1 MTTAIPQAIGKY
13 TVEREVGRGASSTVY
28 LGFDRFHNR
37 PVAIKQIHAH
47 LLDDA
52 QQAERYRRRLRNEA
66 SMAGQLN
73 HPHIVRLF
81 DADEDADPPYLVLE
95 YADGPSLAAF
105 INSDQLLPITQ
116 VLDIAFKCCS
126 ALEHANRA
134 GLVHRDIKPANII
147 LQDNGDVKVTD
158 FGTALSLRSDVT
170 QLTGLVGSPAY
181 MSPEQV
187 REQVCTHQSDMF
199 SLGIVVYQLLTGR
212 NPFEGEN
219 DFTTLYR
226 ISSEMPQAPSLLR
239 TELPPAVDSAVMKAL
254 AKNPQERYAEWND
267 FADALLNASRTMP
280 ERRAQDRSGEHF
292 TRMRGLPFFAD
303 FHDAALWETLRL
315 GKLHPFA
322 RGDVLMQ
329 EDTIGDS
336 FCIILYGVVAVR
348 RNNVTLSVLGAGV
361 TLGEMT
367 YLRPESP
374 LRTASAIAESDVLAV
389 EIRNS
394 SLRKASEALQTCFDR
409 AFIKLLVTRLVA
421 TNAQVGGV
429 DVVIGT
435 RSGPPVTPH

>member
-1 MTTAIPQAIGKY
+1 MTTTPVPTAIGKY
-13 TVEREVGRGASSTVY
+13 SVEREVGRGASSTVY
-28 LGFDRFHNR
+28 LGFDRFNNR
-37 PVAIKQIHAH
+37 KVAIKQIHAH
-47 LLDDA
+47 LLSDL

-95 YADGPSLAAF
+95 YADGPALSAF
-105 INSDQLLPITQ
+105 TASDRLLPIPQ

-126 ALEHANRA
+126 ALEHAHRS

-147 LQDNGDVKVTD
+147 LQDNGEVKVTD
-158 FGTALSLRSDVT
+158 FGTALSSRSDVT

-239 TELPPAVDSAVMKAL
+239 TELPAAIDSAVMKAL
-254 AKNPQERYAEWND
+254 SKNPTERYAEWND
-267 FADALLNASRTMP
+267 FADAL
-280 ERRAQDRSGEHF
+280 
-292 TRMRGLPFFAD
+292 
-303 FHDAALWETLRL
+303 
-315 GKLHPFA
+315 
-322 RGDVLMQ
+322 
-329 EDTIGDS
+329 
-336 FCIILYGVVAVR
+336 
-348 RNNVTLSVLGAGV
+348 
-361 TLGEMT
+361 
-367 YLRPESP
+367 
-374 LRTASAIAESDVLAV
+374 
-389 EIRNS
+389 
-394 SLRKASEALQTCFDR
+394 
-409 AFIKLLVTRLVA
+409 
-421 TNAQVGGV
+421 
-429 DVVIGT
+429 
-435 RSGPPVTPH
+435 